1 MILQVGETLY
11 VPNVRGGMD
20 IPHTRDFLGRK
31 GYKEPERMEEGHRP
45 KGSPVKRE
53 SQSQDVQMKTLPHPD
68 NQEHTRSGVETRKR
82 RKEPLVE
89 E

>member
-1 MILQVGETLY
+1 M
-11 VPNVRGGMD
+11 N

-45 KGSPVKRE
+45 KGSPMKRE

-68 NQEHTRSGVETRKR
+68 NREHTRSGVETRKR